1 MARDPLNVR
10 FTPWIHAALVGTV
23 AGLAYLEGV
32 ASRFGSIWT
41 AFAIV
46 VVSRGLGA
54 FLARAPKLP
63 RRRPSQTQL
72 LEELKTLTSR
82 LIGATHGLTGQA
94 AVIVGEIDLLLEEYH
109 RDKNS

>member
-1 MARDPLNVR
+1 MARDPLAVR
-10 FTPWIHAALVGTV
+10 FTPWIHAALVGAV

-63 RRRPSQTQL
+63 RRRSTEKEL
-72 LEELKTLTSR
+72 LEELKVLTRR
-82 LIGATHGLTGQA
+82 LVGATHGLTNQA
-94 AVIVGEIDLLLEEYH
+94 AIIVGEIDLLIEE
-109 RDKNS
+109 RNRE